1 MPTFAAYFA
10 SSTESS
16 VQFAPTC
23 AMSLQRPFAAFTA
36 ASITC
41 LRSSTDISHHS
52 PVLPVR

>member
-1 MPTFAAYFA
+1 M
-10 SSTESS
+10 
-16 VQFAPTC
+16 QFAPTC

-41 LRSSTDISHHS
+41 LRSSTDSSHHS